1 MHKDSDCMKSGAYYK
16 DPGTKELLT
25 GREER
30 AIQCCISDEGK
41 FIWPQVKFS
50 NGSSGKILYSLW
62 TTEEKEIYKQYRS
75 GGTAIKQQVVVK
87 PAEQQQVVVKPAEQ
101 QVVVKPAEQ
110 QVRITV
116 HQYEGAAHSQES
128 VPSGNTLKYI
138 SKCNE
143 HLGVWIFENQ
153 LYDLLTIKGTNAYV
167 PVPRALIPSAA
178 RERLQII

>member
-1 MHKDSDCMKSGAYYK
+1 MQKDSDCIKSGAYYK

-75 GGTAIKQQVVVK
+75 GGTAKKQQVV
-87 PAEQQQVVVKPAEQ
+87 A
-101 QVVVKPAEQ
+101 KPAEQ

-128 VPSGNTLKYI
+128 VPSGNTLEYI

-178 RERLQII
+178 RERLHIV

>member
-1 MHKDSDCMKSGAYYK
+1 MQKDSDCIKSGAYYK

-30 AIQCCISDEGK
+30 AVQCRISDEGK

-50 NGSSGKILYSLW
+50 NGSAGKILYSLW
-62 TTEEKEIYKQYRS
+62 TPEEKEIYKQYRS
-75 GGTAIKQQVVVK
+75 GGTARKQQ
-87 PAEQQQVVVKPAEQ
+87 PAAQSAIEAEQSVKVV
-101 QVVVKPAEQ
+101 
-110 QVRITV
+110 V

-128 VPSGNTLKYI
+128 VPSGNTLEYI
-138 SKCNE
+138 SKCNK

-167 PVPRALIPSAA
+167 PVPRALISLAA
-178 RERLQII
+178 RERLHIV

>member
-1 MHKDSDCMKSGAYYK
+1 MQKDSDCIKSGAYYK

-75 GGTAIKQQVVVK
+75 GGTAKK
-87 PAEQQQVVVKPAEQ
+87 Q

-128 VPSGNTLKYI
+128 VPSGNTLEYI

-167 PVPRALIPSAA
+167 PVPRTLIPPAD
-178 RERLQII
+178 RERLQIV

>member
-1 MHKDSDCMKSGAYYK
+1 MQKDSDCMKSGAYYK

-75 GGTAIKQQVVVK
+75 GG
-87 PAEQQQVVVKPAEQ
+87 PAKKQQVVVKPAEQ

-128 VPSGNTLKYI
+128 VPSGNTLEYI

-167 PVPRALIPSAA
+167 PVSRALIPSAD
-178 RERLQII
+178 RERLQIV

>member
-1 MHKDSDCMKSGAYYK
+1 MQKDSDCMKSGAYYK

-62 TTEEKEIYKQYRS
+62 TAEEKEIYKQYRS
-75 GGTAIKQQVVVK
+75 GGTAKK
-87 PAEQQQVVVKPAEQ
+87 Q

-128 VPSGNTLKYI
+128 VPSGNTLEYI

-167 PVPRALIPSAA
+167 PVPRALIPSAD
-178 RERLQII
+178 RERLQIV